1 MICCN
6 HVWLSFSHVLAVE
19 EEALVDREVVDG
31 AEDCVI
37 EGVDVNSRE
46 GVRDKDVDKTADSK
60 NLSVM

>member
-1 MICCN
+1 MD
-6 HVWLSFSHVLAVE
+6 W
-19 EEALVDREVVDG
+19 EVVDG

-37 EGVDVNSRE
+37 EGADVNSRE